1 VSTRGERTLPA
12 VSDLTDHARRNR
24 EFWDRQSDWYHEQ
37 NADFI
42 AEGRAW
48 GLWQIPEDEL
58 DVLGD
63 VAGKDVLELG
73 CGAAE
78 WSRALARRGARVTGL
93 DNSEARLAHARRAV
107 DEEGVAVTLL
117 HASAESIPLAD
128 GSFDVVMADWGAPT
142 FADPYLFVPEV
153 ARVMRSVGLFAFSGA
168 TALAWVGW
176 DEPTD
181 GWDGRL
187 HRDYF
192 GMHRWDDPDGAV
204 EFNLPTGEWIRLF
217 RANGFEIEDLIE
229 VQPPE
234 GATSTYRDE
243 AATAW
248 ARRWPMEQIWKV
260 RKR

>member
-1 VSTRGERTLPA
+1 MSTARAYTCPA
-12 VSDLTDHARRNR
+12 VSDLTDHARQNR
-24 EFWDRQSDWYHEQ
+24 EFWDRASAEYHER
-37 NADFI
+37 NAAFI
-42 AEGRAW
+42 EAGQAW

-58 DVLGD
+58 QVLGE

-78 WSRALARRGARVTGL
+78 WSRALTRAGARVTGL
-93 DNSEARLAHARRAV
+93 DNSDARLEHARRAV
-107 DEEGVAVTLL
+107 ADEGLDVTLL
-117 HASAESIPLAD
+117 HASAEAIPCPDA
-128 GSFDVVMADWGAPT
+128 SFDVVMADWGAPT

-153 ARVMRSVGLFAFSGA
+153 ARVLRPGGLFAFSGA
-168 TALAWVGW
+168 TPLAWMAW

-181 GWDGRL
+181 GWTDRL
-187 HRDYF
+187 QRDSF
-192 GMHRWDDPDGAV
+192 GMHRWDDPEGSV

-217 RANGFEIEDLIE
+217 REHGFEIEALIE

-260 RKR
+260 RRR